1 MYSVKNGMKRTDIHA
16 LRAIAVL
23 SVFVYH
29 FFPDIFNSGYLGVDI
44 FFFISGYLILSQI
57 IDNNLNGFNDA
68 FSYLLR
74 RIKRL
79 LPSFI
84 ACLLIVILLSSFI
97 LLPSD
102 YVAFQESL
110 FQVLIANA
118 NYHFWRDGGYFGLS
132 NELKPLL
139 HFWSLS
145 VEIQFYFL
153 ACMSI
158 IFVKVQSR
166 SHFIFAFLI
175 ILLSI
180 SVREYLYFIDGVNP
194 AFFLTPARLWEFF
207 LGGSLFVA
215 NKNLSKLSINLK
227 WIKLSIFF
235 LIVIF
240 CLFANNILPY
250 HIRNNYIVLFLCLG
264 FIGLPDI
271 RLSVLDNKII
281 DFFADISYP
290 LYLIHWP
297 IIVLLRYVHIGEVIL
312 PTKLSFMLI
321 VVIVSYIIF
330 RLIEK
335 PLLRKKMYVS
345 LIGFIAILPCSVI
358 LNPST
363 LRYNK
368 DSMHNVFSSA
378 VNSHFRCELEDYFLI
393 GDSRACSVG
402 NDAEFSE
409 VSFVLLGNSH
419 MQMYTPIFSQLADAE
434 NVSGILIPLNS
445 CLPLPNLNR
454 SQECFVKA
462 RNNIETLLT
471 KFSNTIVFIGM
482 TWHHDRLWSPVENKE
497 ISVSA
502 AEYLSELNEL
512 RSILS
517 QNNIDIVV
525 IGPLLLPNFSIAST
539 ISRGLKFGHFT
550 VDESLALLEAPV
562 GTDEFRNFQKIASAL
577 KGSDL
582 KVLFPHYAYCL
593 EAKCSFGDTYGSY
606 FSDSSHLSAY
616 GLSKLTDI
624 RKKIESILMVR
635 RSVDG

>member
-1 MYSVKNGMKRTDIHA
+1 VYSVKKGMKRTDIHA

-29 FFPDIFNSGYLGVDI
+29 FFPEIFNSGYLGVDI

-84 ACLLIVILLSSFI
+84 SCLLIVTLLSAFI

-110 FQVLIANA
+110 FQVLLANA

-153 ACMSI
+153 ACISV
-158 IFVKVQSR
+158 IFVKAVNR

-194 AFFLTPARLWEFF
+194 AFFLTPSRLWEFF
-207 LGGSLFVA
+207 LGGILFVTR
-215 NKNLSKLSINLK
+215 KKFPKLGMNPK

-240 CLFANNILPY
+240 CLFANNISPY
-250 HIRNNYIVLFLCLG
+250 HIRNNYIVLLLCLV
-264 FIGLPDI
+264 FIGLPDM
-271 RLSVLDNKII
+271 RLSVLNNKVI

-297 IIVLLRYVHIGEVIL
+297 IIVLLRYVHIGEVSL

-321 VVIVSYIIF
+321 VVILSYLIF
-330 RLIEK
+330 RFIEK
-335 PLLRKKMYVS
+335 PLLRKKMYMS
-345 LIGFIAILPCSVI
+345 LIGFIAILPCALI
-358 LNPST
+358 LNSSASRFNNDFT
-363 LRYNK
+363 H
-368 DSMHNVFSSA
+368 DVFSSA
-378 VNSHFRCELEDYFLI
+378 VNSHFRCELKDYFLL

-402 NDAEFSE
+402 KDAVLSE
-409 VSFVLLGNSH
+409 GSFVLLGNSH
-419 MQMYTPIFSQLADAE
+419 MQMYTPIFAELADAQ
-434 NVSGILIPLNS
+434 NVSGVLVPLNS

-454 SQECFVKA
+454 SRECSEKA
-462 RNNIETLLT
+462 RNNIETLIAN
-471 KFSNTIVFIGM
+471 FSNTLVFVGM
-482 TWHHDRLWSPVENKE
+482 TWHHDRLWSSVESKE
-497 ISVSA
+497 ISVSPDD
-502 AEYLSELNEL
+502 YLSELNEL

-517 QNNIDIVV
+517 QNNIDVIV
-525 IGPLLLPNFSIAST
+525 IGPLMRPNFSIAST
-539 ISRGLKFGHFT
+539 ISRGIKFGHFT
-550 VDESLALLEAPV
+550 FDESVALLEAPV
-562 GTDEFRNFQKIASAL
+562 DTGEFRHFEQILLSLRA
-577 KGSDL
+577 SDL
-582 KVLFPHYAYCL
+582 KVLFPHYAFCV
-593 EAKCSFGDTYGSY
+593 EAMCSFGDTSGSY

-616 GLSKLTDI
+616 GLSKLIGI
-624 RKKIESILMVR
+624 REKIESILMVR
-635 RSVDG
+635 TSVER